1 MKIKLRS
8 LRLKKHMSMDDLAA
22 KAIVSKST
30 ISRIE
35 SRDVIPSIDILCR
48 LCVALG
54 VTLNDMVDCEGG
66 FYDD

>member
-8 LRLKKHMSMDDLAA
+8 LRLEKHFSMDDLAT
-22 KAIVSKST
+22 KAFVSKST

-35 SRDVIPSIDILCR
+35 SGDMIPSVDILCR

-54 VTLNDMVDCEGG
+54 VTPNDMVDCKGG
-66 FYDD
+66 FFND

>member
-8 LRLKKHMSMDDLAA
+8 LRIKQHMSMEDLAI
-22 KAIVSKST
+22 KALISKST

-35 SRDVIPSIDILCR
+35 SGDMIPSVDILCR

-54 VTLNDMVDCEGG
+54 VTLNDMVDCKGG

>member
-1 MKIKLRS
+1 ME
-8 LRLKKHMSMDDLAA
+8 DLAA
-22 KAIVSKST
+22 KALISKST

-35 SRDVIPSIDILCR
+35 SGDMIPSIDILCR
-48 LCVALG
+48 ICVALG